1 MSALAVSIFRAR
13 LVTTE
18 FVAYVCGRHLD
29 KFLQQLHLIF
39 YGLCTDQCLEHA
51 LPIALKYLVV
61 VALGELHDHLINCG
75 VKAIGRACS
84 RR

>member
-51 LPIALKYLVV
+51 LPIALKTSTHEGPVTFIVV
-61 VALGELHDHLINCG
+61 DWMRGHKYVASIIIC
-75 VKAIGRACS
+75 
-84 RR
+84 

>member
-51 LPIALKYLVV
+51 LPIALRIYY
-61 VALGELHDHLINCG
+61 DHHPQKGLFDEPNYSKMIIKRN
-75 VKAIGRACS
+75 
-84 RR
+84 